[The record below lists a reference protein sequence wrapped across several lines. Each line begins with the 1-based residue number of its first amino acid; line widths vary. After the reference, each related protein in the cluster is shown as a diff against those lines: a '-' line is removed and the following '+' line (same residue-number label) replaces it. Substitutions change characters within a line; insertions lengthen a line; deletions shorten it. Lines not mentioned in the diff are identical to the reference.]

1 VTKADIV
8 GIVADGTGLTKL
20 ETAAV
25 IDGFLATVTYALKTD
40 QKVNLRGFGTF
51 KSVER
56 KARTARNPRTR
67 ELVQIPQRKTPVF
80 RPSKEF
86 KKYVAGESKEK

>member
-1 VTKADIV
+1 MTKADIV

-25 IDGFLATVTYALKTD
+25 IDGFLATVTYALKNG
-40 QKVNLRGFGTF
+40 QRVNLRGFGNF
-51 KSVER
+51 KVVER

-67 ELVQIPQRKTPVF
+67 ELIQIPQRKAPVF
-80 RPSKEF
+80 KPSKEF
-86 KKYVAGESKEK
+86 KNYIAEEAQ